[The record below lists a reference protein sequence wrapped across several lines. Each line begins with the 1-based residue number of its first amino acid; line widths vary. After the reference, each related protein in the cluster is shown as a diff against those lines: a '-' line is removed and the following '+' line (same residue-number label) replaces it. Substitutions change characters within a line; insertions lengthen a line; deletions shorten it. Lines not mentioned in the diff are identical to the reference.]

1 MPFHVRKP
9 GIRLGLIILLPVLLL
24 VAYAWQSQSGGVRF
38 ALLSPATPTA
48 TATATRPPATATAQ
62 PSATVTRTAT
72 STPTRTPTPT
82 ATPGLLAEPRTDYIP
97 VLMYHYVRTVD
108 ETQDPLGYR
117 LSVAPARFAEQMAW
131 LHAHDYTPVRMDAL
145 AACLRAH
152 QPCPSQP
159 VALTFDDGYEDMA
172 TEALPIL
179 QQYGFQATFYII
191 VNFVGHPGYM
201 SWEQIE
207 QLRDAGMEIGAHTLT
222 HADLTGLNPE
232 QAWIEI
238 EQSRIMLE
246 ERLGIPVTSF
256 SYPAGSHNAELADM
270 VHAAGY
276 SNAVTTLPEKAIV
289 HMYKIPRRRIL
300 GGETIA
306 GFPWYLVPLP

>member
-1 MPFHVRKP
+1 MQLHVRKT
-9 GIRLGLIILLPVLLL
+9 GVRLLLIILLPVLLL
-24 VAYAWQSQSGGVRF
+24 MAYAWQTQPGRVRF
-38 ALLSPATPTA
+38 ALLSPITPTP
-48 TATATRPPATATAQ
+48 TMTATRPPATATVL
-62 PSATVTRTAT
+62 PSATATRTAT
-72 STPTRTPTPT
+72 STPTNTPTPT
-82 ATPGLLAEPRTDYIP
+82 ATPGLLAQPQTDYIP
-97 VLMYHYVRTVD
+97 VLMYHYVRIVD
-108 ETQDPLGYR
+108 ETRDPLGYR
-117 LSVAPARFAEQMAW
+117 LSVAPERFAEQMAW
-131 LHAHDYTPVRMDAL
+131 LHEHDYTPVRMDVL
-145 AACLRAH
+145 AACLRVQ
-152 QPCPSQP
+152 QPCPPQP

-222 HADLTGLNPE
+222 HADLTGLTSE
-232 QAWIEI
+232 QAWTEI
-238 EQSRIMLE
+238 KESRTILE
-246 ERLGIPVTSF
+246 ERLGIPITSF
-256 SYPAGSHNAELADM
+256 SYPAGSHNAELVDM
-270 VHAAGY
+270 VHTAGY
-276 SNAVTTLPEKAIV
+276 SNAVTTRPDKEIV